1 MSINCIDEYSVQFT
15 SVAESCPTL
24 CYCTAKKKSSLGWLS
39 ILIVMWTY
47 SSWTPQ
53 QFLPPIPYPQQPYF
67 YPVTLWVF
75 LCFVSKFICIMFLDS
90 HIRDAIQYFSFS
102 VWLTSLSMTI
112 FRYIMLLQVTLFHS
126 FWWLN
131 ITLDICTTEG

>member
-39 ILIVMWTY
+39 ILIAMWTY
-47 SSWTPQ
+47 SCWTPP

-67 YPVTLWVF
+67 YPVTVSLSL
-75 LCFVSKFICIMFLDS
+75 LCKFICIMFLDS

-112 FRYIMLLQVTLFHS
+112 FRSIMLLQVTLFHS
-126 FWWLN
+126 FWWLS